1 MFALLFTML
10 FQRVLRAMYKNVAG
24 EEEMESKQNVFCII
38 HIMIE
43 KEMTI
48 SFAQIK
54 IVRKIER
61 MKIFMLFI
69 VS

>member
-1 MFALLFTML
+1 MQ
-10 FQRVLRAMYKNVAG
+10 FQRVLKAMFKNAVG
-24 EEEMESKQNVFCII
+24 EEEMENRLNAFCII
-38 HIMIE
+38 LIMIE

-48 SFAQIK
+48 LFAQIK
-54 IVRKIER
+54 IVQKIER